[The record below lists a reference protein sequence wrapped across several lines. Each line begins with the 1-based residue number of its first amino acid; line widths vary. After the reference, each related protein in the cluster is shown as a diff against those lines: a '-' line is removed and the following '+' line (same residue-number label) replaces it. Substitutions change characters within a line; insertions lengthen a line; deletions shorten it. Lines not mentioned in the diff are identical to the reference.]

1 MSSYLNRQTPGV
13 YITELPS
20 FPPSIVGV
28 QTAVPVFIGYTEQA
42 IDPTS
47 KKPIYLQAV
56 SISSL
61 ADFQNYFGY
70 AFRPKFSIVTGA
82 ADNYDFMVQNDEYA
96 SPPGG
101 TGYYKVVQA
110 PDSTFYLYNA
120 MRLFYANGG
129 GNCYVV
135 SCGNFSGGLDNPTTT
150 ATTVGTPVKITD
162 LQAGLN
168 ASGPQVG
175 PTMVVIPDACQLDE
189 GDYATLTAATLQQC
203 ATLQDRVAILDLQGS
218 TDPAGWNSL
227 LVTDQAD
234 AFYTAVGASSDYY
247 SYGTAYYPAVKT
259 SIVSSSEVD
268 YTNLDLYGS
277 DPSTA
282 SLLTNLLEEQTNQLY
297 PNQPQNNQVMTAI
310 AQMMEPA
317 GIDVPVSPPATAVNP
332 NDPVAVGKLNQY
344 LLNALPLMKQ
354 IESIILTDMNV
365 APVSGP
371 IAGIWAQN
379 DQNRGV
385 WNAPANLGLAAV
397 VTPTIVLTD
406 DQQGPLNVPLN
417 GVAIDV
423 VRYFV
428 NRGPVVW
435 GARTLDGNSSDY
447 RYIQVRRTLIY
458 IEQSVKTSLQQMV
471 FAPNVG
477 QTWVSVTSSISNFL
491 TGLWTQGGLM
501 GDKASDAFSVQCGLG
516 STMTAQD
523 ILNGYMIVSVTL
535 QMVHPAEF
543 IELTFKQEMQGA

>member
-1 MSSYLNRQTPGV
+1 MTSSYLNRQTPGV
-13 YITELPS
+13 YITELPA
-20 FPPSIVGV
+20 FPPSIIGV
-28 QTAVPVFIGYTEQA
+28 QTAVPVFIGYTQQA
-42 IDPTS
+42 RDPIS
-47 KKPIYLQAV
+47 QKPIYMQPTA
-56 SISSL
+56 ITSL
-61 ADFQNYFGY
+61 ADYQSYFGY
-70 AFRPKFSIVTGA
+70 AFRPKFSIIAGTQ
-82 ADNYDFMVQNDEYA
+82 DDYDFMFTTADGNP
-96 SPPGG
+96 SG
-101 TGYYKVVQA
+101 TAFYKVVQS

-135 SCGNFSGGLDNPTTT
+135 SCANYAGNVDNQEMT
-150 ATTVGTPVKITD
+150 AGQASTPIKITD
-162 LQAGLN
+162 LQNGLN

-175 PTMVVIPDACQLDE
+175 PTMVVIPDACQLGE
-189 GDYATLTAATLQQC
+189 GDYSTLSNATLQQC

-218 TDPAGWNSL
+218 TDPANWNAAS
-227 LVTDQAD
+227 VTPQAD
-234 AFYTAVGASSDYY
+234 AFYTAVGASTDYY

-268 YTNLDLYGS
+268 YTNIDLYGT
-277 DPSTA
+277 DQSTA
-282 SLLTNLLEEQTNQLY
+282 TLLGTLLIDQCNKLY

-310 AQMMEPA
+310 AQMLPNS
-317 GIDVPVSPPATAVNP
+317 GATASPMPSPVDP
-332 NDPVAVGKLNQY
+332 NDPKAVAQLNQFM
-344 LLNALPLMKQ
+344 LNALPLMKQ
-354 IESIILTDMNV
+354 IESIIQNDMNV

-397 VTPTIVLTD
+397 VSPTVVLTD

-435 GARTLDGNSSDY
+435 GARTLDGNSNDY

-458 IEQSVKTSLQQMV
+458 IEQSVKTALQQMV

-477 QTWVSVTSSISNFL
+477 QTWVAVTASISNFL
-491 TGLWTQGGLM
+491 TGLWSQGGLM

-543 IELTFKQEMQGA
+543 IELTFTQEMQGA